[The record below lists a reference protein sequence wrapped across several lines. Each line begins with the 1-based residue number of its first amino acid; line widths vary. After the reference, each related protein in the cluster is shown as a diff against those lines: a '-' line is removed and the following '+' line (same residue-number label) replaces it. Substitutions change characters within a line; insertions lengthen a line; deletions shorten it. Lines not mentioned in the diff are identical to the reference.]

1 MRGGEIYQIPVY
13 HPLVKACS
21 RPADVAPTEVAK
33 GVYRLEGR
41 DGSRLLCQYVIGG
54 DGASLVVDAGLPET
68 PDRAILPALRELTGD
83 RDDPV
88 TLVLTHPDS
97 DHCGGTAQ
105 LRRSLRHL
113 TVLAHEGDAD
123 LLGNPERTIAHRY
136 RACWA
141 SDLVGP
147 SDERLRSTRRR
158 LGPAY
163 ELDRVIDVDVD
174 VAVGGRRCSI
184 LHVPGHSPGHL
195 AVWLPAERVAIV
207 GDAAMGRGIPNLDG
221 SLMFAPQYHSPER
234 YLATI
239 GRLTLLDPEVLLGAH
254 FPPLRGSA
262 VASFLADSEQ
272 AVRRIDAA
280 VREALP
286 FSADSTLAGLCGEVH
301 RRYGDLRVGTE
312 HELATT
318 IAGTLAAMVA
328 RGEAVLVS
336 AGPPRRWRATPEQR
350 T

>member
-1 MRGGEIYQIPVY
+1 M
-13 HPLVKACS
+13 
-21 RPADVAPTEVAK
+21 DVAGTEVAP
-33 GVYRLEGR
+33 GVYRLEGL
-41 DGSRLLCQYVIGG
+41 DGSRLLCQYVIDG
-54 DGASLVVDAGLPET
+54 DGARLVVDAGLPET
-68 PDRAILPALRELTGD
+68 PDRIILPALRARTGH
-83 RDDPV
+83 RDEPV

-105 LRRSLRHL
+105 LRRSLRQL

-123 LLGNPERTIAHRY
+123 LLGDPERTIARRY
-136 RACWA
+136 RAWWE

-158 LGPAY
+158 LGPSY
-163 ELDRVIDVDVD
+163 ELDRVIGADVDVD
-174 VAVGGRRCSI
+174 VGGRRCMI

-195 AVWLPAERVAIV
+195 AVWLPVERVAIV
-207 GDAAMGRGIPNLDG
+207 GDAAMGRGIPYLDG
-221 SLMFAPQYHSPER
+221 SLMFAPQYHDPEW
-234 YLATI
+234 YVATL
-239 GRLTLLDPEVLLGAH
+239 GRLARLDPDLLLGTH

-262 VASFLADSEQ
+262 VASFIADSAE

-286 FSADSTLAGLCGEVH
+286 AGGCTTLADLCAEVH
-301 RRYGDLRVGTE
+301 RRYGDLPVGTE

-336 AGPPRRWRATPEQR
+336 AGPPRCWRATPQQR